1 MRQIKN
7 KVALVTGGS
16 RGIGAETARALGR
29 QGCRVVISA
38 RSEDELEKARV
49 ELEATGTQCLA
60 VPADVGHLDSLRRLV
75 AETER
80 GFGPVDILVN
90 NAAAPETILAFE
102 ELPPDDVER
111 TVRVNVIGMAWLTQ
125 LVVPGMIERAS
136 GHIVNLSSN
145 AGLVGVPYNAIYSAT
160 KHAVVGL
167 SRSLRGELADKGI
180 GVSVICPSFV
190 EGGRIAYNF
199 DGRQPPKQA
208 GTVTEAAVAEAVVEA
223 ITKNRGEVIV
233 NRGLGK
239 MSDVAQAIAPE
250 FSAKM
255 MRRLG
260 VYEFFKTAAERNARR

>member
-1 MRQIKN
+1 MRQLKN

-16 RGIGAETARALGR
+16 RGIGAEISRALGR
-29 QGCRVVISA
+29 EGCRVVISA

-49 ELEATGTQCLA
+49 DLEASGVQCLA

-75 AETER
+75 AEIER

-111 TVRVNVIGMAWLTQ
+111 TFRVNALGAAWLTQ

-136 GHIVNLSSN
+136 GHIVNISSN
-145 AGLVGVPYNAIYSAT
+145 AGLVGVPYNALYSAT
-160 KHAVVGL
+160 KHAIVGL
-167 SRSLRGELADKGI
+167 SRALRGELADKGI

-190 EGGRIAYNF
+190 EGGRIEYNF

-208 GTVTEAAVAEAVVEA
+208 GTVTEAAVAKAVVDA
-223 ITKNRGEVIV
+223 ILRNRGEVIV

-260 VYEFFKTAAERNARR
+260 VYDFFKSAAEKNARR